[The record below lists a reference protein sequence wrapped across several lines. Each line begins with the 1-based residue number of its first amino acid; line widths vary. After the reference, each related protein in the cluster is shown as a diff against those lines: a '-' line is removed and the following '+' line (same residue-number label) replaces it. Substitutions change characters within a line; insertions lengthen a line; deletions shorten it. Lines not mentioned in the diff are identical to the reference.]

1 MPFGG
6 KRKIRRRGGK
16 NKMSRTGGGGGRR
29 RRNTGGETVGA
40 QLAGLKT
47 GRGMGGMGGRMK
59 RNVAPAGK
67 RKNRRRRGSS
77 MR

>member
-6 KRKIRRRGGK
+6 MRRKRMGGGAKRRRRGG
-16 NKMSRTGGGGGRR
+16 GG
-29 RRNTGGETVGA
+29 TVGA

-47 GRGMGGMGGRMK
+47 GRGMGGMGGRVK
-59 RNVAPAGK
+59 KNRAPAGK
-67 RKNRRRRGSS
+67 KKNRRRRGSS